1 MKNRL
6 WLVAVTGGILSGL
19 AWHDKATGL
28 IMLCAL
34 LPFLYIFQY
43 SMNEKAAPGLV
54 FIRVLPG
61 FILYNL
67 LTILWLRNASWA
79 GAVYAV
85 TVNAFLMSSVF
96 WIASVIY
103 KRSSLFMGYTSIVS
117 FWIIFEHINS
127 RISILTPWLNL
138 GNVLGNEIMFIQW
151 YDVTG
156 VAGGSL
162 WILLCNLALFFIIF
176 RRNKR
181 PGSLL
186 RQMLTFLLLFSI
198 PFAVSIFKY
207 FNTDIEG
214 QKSEFLIIQPNIDP
228 YTGKFSGS
236 SFETQLQKM
245 LKMAEN
251 NISPRTDWII
261 LPETAIDDPFYEE
274 DVLNNYYYR
283 MIDSLLATVD
293 SISLVTGVTTMRSV
307 HRTGSGLPSGA
318 FSTDSSD
325 NFFEVYNTAMQVN
338 PGSDV
343 HFYHKSKLVPG
354 IEKKIRILPRFI
366 EDVLIPDLGGTM
378 TGYGTQDERSVF
390 IHPEGG
396 VRGAPVICYESVYG
410 DFVTGY
416 IRKGANVI
424 IIITNDGWWKNTA
437 GYRQHLMFAR
447 IRAIENRRPVVR
459 AANTGISCFTDR
471 KGNITRRTEWWEEG
485 VLRDSVRINNDM
497 SFYSLHGDFISR
509 YVSVFGAFILIITFI
524 GAPLQR
530 LRYYQKF
537 R

>member
-6 WLVAVTGGILSGL
+6 WLVSVTGGILSAL

-28 IMLCAL
+28 IMLGAL

-43 SMNEKAAPGLV
+43 SMNEKAGPGLV

-67 LTILWLRNASWA
+67 FTILWLRNASWT

-96 WIASVIY
+96 WIASAIY

-127 RISILTPWLNL
+127 RVSILTPWLNL

-162 WILLCNLALFFIIF
+162 WILLCNLAVFFLIF

-181 PGSLL
+181 PASLSRPL
-186 RQMLTFLLLFSI
+186 LTLLLLFLI
-198 PFAVSIFKY
+198 PPAVSIFKY
-207 FNTDIEG
+207 INTDIEG
-214 QKSEFLIIQPNIDP
+214 KKSEFLIIQPNIDP
-228 YTGKFSGS
+228 YTAKFSGPT
-236 SFETQLQKM
+236 FEKQLQKM
-245 LKMAEN
+245 LNMADN
-251 NISPRTDWII
+251 NISQGTDWII
-261 LPETAIDDPFYEE
+261 LPETAVDDPFYEE
-274 DVLNNYYYR
+274 DVLDNNYYR
-283 MIDSLLATVD
+283 MIDSLLAGVD
-293 SISLVTGVTTMRSV
+293 SISLVTGITTMRSV
-307 HRTGSGLPSGA
+307 HSAG
-318 FSTDSSD
+318 SSD

-338 PGSDV
+338 PDSDV

-354 IEKKIRILPRFI
+354 IEKKIRILPRFV
-366 EDVLIPDLGGTM
+366 EDMLIPDLGGTA

-390 IHPEGG
+390 IHPDGE

-437 GYRQHLMFAR
+437 GYRQHLMFTR

-471 KGNITRRTEWWEEG
+471 KGNITSRTEWWEEG

-509 YVSVFGAFILIITFI
+509 YMSVFGVFILIITFI